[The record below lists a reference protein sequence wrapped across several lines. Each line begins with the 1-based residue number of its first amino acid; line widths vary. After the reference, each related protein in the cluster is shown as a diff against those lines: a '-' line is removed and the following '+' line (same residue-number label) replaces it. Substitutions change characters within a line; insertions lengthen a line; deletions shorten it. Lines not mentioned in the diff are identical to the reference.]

1 MMQPLRENMKII
13 IWITAI
19 GFLVGFG
26 ILQLGGV
33 FDDTGGGNAPTSV
46 IAKINGEPVRYEQYQ
61 QVYAAMI
68 RQLSESRELQPGE
81 DGYVREQAWQQV
93 LRSKLMDQE
102 IRRRKI
108 SVTPEEIKAAI
119 RLSPPEF
126 ILQASVFQT
135 DGQFDYR
142 KFLAELDN
150 PNSQMPWHEVE
161 QYVANSL
168 PGQKLQE
175 QVVAAARVS
184 EGDVRDRYLLQ
195 SEYLTVRYLSFPAD
209 SFPVD
214 TTQIGGADIE
224 SYYKAHPEDFTGPE
238 EVRLQVLMVP
248 RVPGE
253 SDFAAGRERLQGLRD
268 QLAAEPDSFESFART
283 YSEIQSAPRG
293 GDPGGEPYLE
303 DLRPAIRSGLRDVPG
318 GQLSPVI
325 REERSVHLFRVDR
338 RWPDEKTGRERI
350 KYHEIA
356 IRVQPGPE
364 ALQAARQEVASVIG
378 AARKEGASAVATKRG
393 YRTFESD
400 YFSLGN
406 SGNAVFQQFPEVE
419 LWCFQSKVGS
429 VSRSVPSEQGW
440 YIFQILD
447 RRKAGLRPLESV
459 TAEAKARLIH
469 SRRMAKAE
477 QAAGEARA
485 AVAAGMGEA
494 EAVAKYRGRTGRSD
508 QVTRNGI
515 VEGLGREPKAVGSL
529 FTLPALSWSPV
540 LTGDFAAFFA
550 YVEKHT
556 TPSEEEFQQQEATI
570 RQALLNERR
579 QLIFVEW
586 MEDLR
591 RRAKIEDYRERFFEA

>member
-1 MMQPLRENMKII
+1 MMQSLRDNMKLV

-33 FDDTGGGNAPTSV
+33 FGEHEGAPAGV
-46 IAKINGEPVRYEQYQ
+46 IAKVNGEPVRYDQYQ
-61 QVYAAMI
+61 QVYNSMI
-68 RQLSESRELQPGE
+68 RQLTQDRELQPGE
-81 DGYVREQAWQQV
+81 DSYVREQAWQQLV
-93 LRSKLMDQE
+93 RTKLMDQE
-102 IRRRKI
+102 VRRRKI
-108 SVTPEEIKAAI
+108 TTTPEEIKAAI

-126 ILQASVFQT
+126 ILQAPVFQT

-150 PNSQMPWHEVE
+150 PNSQMPWREVE
-161 QYVANSL
+161 QFVASSL

-175 QVVAAARVS
+175 QIVAAARVS

-195 SEYLTVRYLSFPAD
+195 NESVKMRYLAFSAD

-224 SYYKAHPEDFTGPE
+224 TYYKAHPEDFTGPE

-248 RVPGE
+248 RAPGE
-253 SDFAAGRERLQGLRD
+253 SDFATARERLQGFRD
-268 QLAAEPDSFESFART
+268 QLVAEPDSFESFART
-283 YSEIQSAPRG
+283 YSEISSAARG
-293 GDPGGEPYLE
+293 GDPGGADAYLD
-303 DLRPAIRSGLRDVPG
+303 DLRPAFRSGLREVKA

-325 REERSVHLFRVDR
+325 REERSVHLFRVDKR
-338 RWPDEKTGRERI
+338 FPDEKTGRERI

-356 IRVQPGPE
+356 LRVMPGPE
-364 ALQAARQEVASVIG
+364 ALQAARTEIASVIQ
-378 AARKEGASAVATKRG
+378 AAKKEGASAVATKKG

-406 SGNAVFQQFPEVE
+406 SGNTVFQQFPEVE

-440 YIFQILD
+440 YVFQILD

-459 TAEAKARLIH
+459 IAEAKAKLIH
-469 SRRMAKAE
+469 SRQMAKAE

-485 AVAAGMGEA
+485 AVIAGMAEA
-494 EAVAKYRGRTGRSD
+494 EAAAKYRGRTGRSE

-515 VEGLGREPKAVGSL
+515 VDGLGQEPRAVGSI
-529 FTLPALSWSPV
+529 FTLPALTWSPV
-540 LTGDFAAFFA
+540 LDTERAAVFA
-550 YVEKHT
+550 YVEEHK
-556 TPSEEEFQQQEATI
+556 TPSEEEFQQQEATV
-570 RQALLNERR
+570 RQTLLNERR
-579 QLIFVEW
+579 QVIFLEW
-586 MEDLR
+586 IEELR
-591 RRAKIEDYRERFFEA
+591 RSAKIEDFRDKYFEA